1 MNLIKVK
8 NVNYL
13 NHFIIQFSLNDSFEK
28 EINLNDELWKTVPAP
43 TINFEK
49 FKKFELNPWRPK
61 WESKADFAP
70 EFLHNLKN

>member
-13 NHFIIQFSLNDSFEK
+13 NRFIIQFSLNDSFEK
-28 EINLNDELWKTVPAP
+28 EIDLNDELWKTVPTP

-49 FKKFELNPWRPK
+49 FKKFELYSWTPK
-61 WESKADFAP
+61 WESEADFAP

>member
-13 NHFIIQFSLNDSFEK
+13 NYFIIQFSLNDRFEK
-28 EINLNDELWKTVPAP
+28 DININDEFWKTVSAP

-49 FKKFELNPWRPK
+49 FKKFELYSWIPK
-61 WESKADFAP
+61 WESEADFAP

>member
-28 EINLNDELWKTVPAP
+28 EINLNDELWKTVSAP
-43 TINFEK
+43 TINLEK
-49 FKKFELNPWRPK
+49 FKKFELNSLTPK
-61 WESKADFAP
+61 WESEADFAP